1 MFGSV
6 IQRGDFT
13 GKGEKRKSRKSTI
26 FGVCA
31 VGCDK
36 TLCDQADSHPA
47 QSCVRTVPGGR
58 MHGSVNYFQDQNLF
72 VVLIVIALRVNFD
85 GPFE

>member
-36 TLCDQADSHPA
+36 TLCDLADSHPA
-47 QSCVRTVPGGR
+47 QSCVRTVAGQT
-58 MHGSVNYFQDQNLF
+58 NAW
-72 VVLIVIALRVNFD
+72 ICKKIAISTFICDFYRYC
-85 GPFE
+85 FECEF

>member
-47 QSCVRTVPGGR
+47 QSCVRTVAAGR
-58 MHGSVNYFQDQNLF
+58 TNAWICKLVTRSKF
-72 VVLIVIALRVNFD
+72 I
-85 GPFE
+85 